1 MGQPSAILAI
11 NSLDRYTSTLVE
23 TDTYLQGRW
32 SLTFPF
38 RMSIASGIP
47 VVGAV
52 LVLSDGDG
60 FPVPE
65 DDGVVRVLTVTPFPG
80 NLYQITINYPV
91 TQNQINNAMIY
102 QVFTTPAA
110 NQPISNSLVQ
120 EYNNAPPYSN
130 NFTIQSPSA
139 LIYGYINR
147 LVVSQVQLTYNI
159 PTVNRN
165 LNDILYIYTEDTD
178 DPNPLLIPIT
188 IPYGFYYPDE
198 LAAALQTLIAAN
210 PTLADFD
217 MSVTFSSRRGFFFE
231 SNSDPP
237 KEFCFPS
244 PAILRGNQVSVSQVT
259 NALKTYR
266 LFGISFENGE
276 FNLNTSQT
284 STNYPNFLYTPYID
298 IYSDILTNYQ
308 TVKDT
313 NTTVNKPK
321 GLIARVYL
329 SGVGQHQST
338 TSLSA
343 LGTASFTMTAD
354 MNVPKIIRW
363 SPDVAVPSMDFQL
376 VDQYG
381 DQIPGPNYGF
391 STEFQITLLCIEGRD

>member
-1 MGQPSAILAI
+1 MVAEPSAILAI
-11 NSLDRYTSTLVE
+11 NSLDRYTSTLVT

-32 SLTFPF
+32 ALTFPF
-38 RMSIASGIP
+38 RMSIASGVPI
-47 VVGAV
+47 VGAE
-52 LVLSDGDG
+52 LVFSTGDG
-60 FPVPE
+60 FPVPG
-65 DDGVVRVLTVTPFPG
+65 DVGGVVRVLTVTPFPG

-102 QVFTTPAA
+102 QVYTTPAA
-110 NQPISNSLVQ
+110 NQPISNALIQ
-120 EYNNAPPYSN
+120 QYNDQPPYSN
-130 NFTIQSPSA
+130 NFTIQSPGA

-159 PTVNRN
+159 PTINKD
-165 LNDILYIYTEDTD
+165 LNDTFYIYTLEEGD
-178 DPNPLLIPIT
+178 IVPIT
-188 IPYGFYYPDE
+188 IPYGFYSPDE
-198 LAAALQTLIAAN
+198 LAAAMQTLIAAESA
-210 PTLADFD
+210 LEALD
-217 MSVTFSSRRGFFFE
+217 MSVTFDTREGFIFE

-237 KEFCFPS
+237 KDFCFPG
-244 PAILRGNQVSVSQVT
+244 PAILRGNQASVSQVT
-259 NALKTYR
+259 NILKTYK
-266 LFGISFENGE
+266 LLGMTYENGE
-276 FNLNTSQT
+276 LSF
-284 STNYPNFLYTPYID
+284 STKQISGAYPNFLYTPYID

-363 SPDVAVPSMDFQL
+363 SPDVAVPNIDFQL

-381 DQIPGPNYGF
+381 DQIPGADKGF

>member
-1 MGQPSAILAI
+1 
-11 NSLDRYTSTLVE
+11 
-23 TDTYLQGRW
+23 
-32 SLTFPF
+32 
-38 RMSIASGIP
+38 MSIAIGVP
-47 VVGAV
+47 VVGAE
-52 LVLSDGDG
+52 LVYGLGNG
-60 FPVPE
+60 FPVPPPGE
-65 DDGVVRVLTVTPFPG
+65 KVRVLTVTPFPG